1 MEMAAM
7 SKSKSSEGKRKKSGA
22 STENDKSGK
31 SGPESSRLADSALQ
45 VWQAG
50 LGALGLAQKE
60 GAKLFK
66 ALIAEGGE
74 LDRKARKQAS
84 DGVDA
89 IEQRL
94 DQVRERASGLLGRV
108 EKGFDDRL
116 QSALTRFG
124 VPTRQEVQELRSQLA
139 ALQKKE
145 TAKPAT
151 RKALAKAPAKRAAT
165 AKTKAKPADGGAG

>member
-1 MEMAAM
+1 M
-7 SKSKSSEGKRKKSGA
+7 SKSKSSEGKHGKSGA
-22 STENDKSGK
+22 SDAKG
-31 SGPESSRLADSALQ
+31 SRLADSALQ

-84 DGVDA
+84 DGVDV

-94 DQVRERASGLLGRV
+94 DQVREQASGLLGRV
-108 EKGFDDRL
+108 EKSFDDRL

-124 VPTRQEVQELRSQLA
+124 VPTRREVQDLRAQLA
-139 ALQKKE
+139 QLQKKD
-145 TAKPAT
+145 AKKPA
-151 RKALAKAPAKRAAT
+151 AGKAPAKKSPTKRAA
-165 AKTKAKPADGGAG
+165 AAKPKPGSGGAA

>member
-1 MEMAAM
+1 M
-7 SKSKSSEGKRKKSGA
+7 SKSKSSEGKRKKSA
-22 STENDKSGK
+22 APDEAGK
-31 SGPESSRLADSALQ
+31 SGTENSRLADSALA

-60 GAKLFK
+60 GTKLFK
-66 ALIAEGGE
+66 ALITEGGE
-74 LDRKARKQAS
+74 LDRKARKQAN
-84 DGVDA
+84 DGVDV

-116 QSALTRFG
+116 QSALARMG

-139 ALQKKE
+139 TLQKKE
-145 TAKPAT
+145 AAKPVVK
-151 RKALAKAPAKRAAT
+151 KAPAKAPAKRAAP
-165 AKTKAKPADGGAG
+165 AKAKPESGTG